1 MGGGSV
7 CLEGSE
13 VLDVGRSSYVSN
25 FVCLHAK
32 SAHAEIVLGK

>member
-13 VLDVGRSSYVSN
+13 VLDVGRSN